1 VGLDDEPRSVRLRI
15 DLAYDGSGF
24 SGWAAQPGRRTVEDV
39 LAAALGRILR
49 LPHPPGLTVA
59 GRTDAGVHARGQV
72 VHADVPAAAWPAAA
86 GGQASPAAAGGQ
98 ANTAAA
104 GGQASPAAAGGQAS
118 TAAAGG
124 QASTPALA
132 LMLSWFDSAGVE
144 EIPPLFA
151 GEVVEK
157 LDLDPETG
165 EPGGVV
171 VAAIAPVGR
180 LDQLRASVH
189 AAAARLAASGVR
201 RFWIY
206 RALDDQAEVM
216 ILQEIATERQA
227 EQWIRHP
234 DAAAGFMAAAG
245 VGAYPPLFVGRL
257 VQAIEVPG
265 T

>member
-1 VGLDDEPRSVRLRI
+1 MSL
-15 DLAYDGSGF
+15 
-24 SGWAAQPGRRTVEDV
+24 V
-39 LAAALGRILR
+39 LAADYRVPDFDHWWATLTGDLPR
-49 LPHPPGLTVA
+49 LPGLGAHHIVVY
-59 GRTDAGVHARGQV
+59 RSLDDANHVFVTIGVRERG
-72 VHADVPAAAWPAAA
+72 P
-86 GGQASPAAAGGQ
+86 S
-98 ANTAAA
+98 
-104 GGQASPAAAGGQAS
+104 
-118 TAAAGG
+118 
-124 QASTPALA
+124 PALA

-171 VAAIAPVGR
+171 VAAIAPVAR
-180 LDQLRASVH
+180 LEGPEGFDRLRASVH

-265 T
+265 A

>member
-1 VGLDDEPRSVRLRI
+1 MSL
-15 DLAYDGSGF
+15 
-24 SGWAAQPGRRTVEDV
+24 V
-39 LAAALGRILR
+39 LAADYRVPDFDHWWARLIADLPR
-49 LPHPPGLTVA
+49 LPGLGAHHIVVY
-59 GRTDAGVHARGQV
+59 RSLDDANHVFVTIGVRERG
-72 VHADVPAAAWPAAA
+72 P
-86 GGQASPAAAGGQ
+86 S
-98 ANTAAA
+98 
-104 GGQASPAAAGGQAS
+104 
-118 TAAAGG
+118 
-124 QASTPALA
+124 PALA

-171 VAAIAPVGR
+171 VAAIAPVAR
-180 LDQLRASVH
+180 LEGAEGFDRLRASVH

-234 DAAAGFMAAAG
+234 DAAAGFMAEAG

-265 T
+265 A

>member
-1 VGLDDEPRSVRLRI
+1 MSL
-15 DLAYDGSGF
+15 
-24 SGWAAQPGRRTVEDV
+24 V
-39 LAAALGRILR
+39 LAADYRVPDFDHWWASLTADLPR
-49 LPHPPGLTVA
+49 LPGLGAHHIVVY
-59 GRTDAGVHARGQV
+59 RSLEDASRIFVTIGVRERG
-72 VHADVPAAAWPAAA
+72 PAAA
-86 GGQASPAAAGGQ
+86 GGQASAVD
-98 ANTAAA
+98 
-104 GGQASPAAAGGQAS
+104 
-118 TAAAGG
+118 
-124 QASTPALA
+124 ALPR
-132 LMLSWFDSAGVE
+132 MLSWFDSAGVE

-157 LDLDPETG
+157 LDLEPETG

-180 LDQLRASVH
+180 LDGVEGPERLRASVH
-189 AAAARLAASGVR
+189 AAVARLAASGVR

-216 ILQEIATERQA
+216 ILLQIATERQA

-234 DAAAGFMAAAG
+234 DAAAAFMAEAG
-245 VGAYPPLFVGRL
+245 AGAYPPLFVGRL